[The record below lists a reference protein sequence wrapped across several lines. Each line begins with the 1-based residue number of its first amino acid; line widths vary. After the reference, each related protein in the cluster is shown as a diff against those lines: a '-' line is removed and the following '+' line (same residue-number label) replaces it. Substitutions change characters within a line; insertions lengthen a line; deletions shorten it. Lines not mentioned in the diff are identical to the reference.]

1 MHRRGEGTAHRS
13 DWENE
18 DGNHSDGDIG
28 PNIHGKGAA
37 NNTDGEEPAT
47 AKAGGG
53 EHLGN
58 DGSDHLGYVWM
69 LVTKGEVDVL
79 ETPKD
84 LKMVKEK

>member
-1 MHRRGEGTAHRS
+1 MGGA
-13 DWENE
+13 
-18 DGNHSDGDIG
+18 GYGDGDIG
-28 PNIHGKGAA
+28 PNVHGKGPA
-37 NNTDGEEPAT
+37 NNTDGEEIAT
-47 AKAGGG
+47 AKAGEG